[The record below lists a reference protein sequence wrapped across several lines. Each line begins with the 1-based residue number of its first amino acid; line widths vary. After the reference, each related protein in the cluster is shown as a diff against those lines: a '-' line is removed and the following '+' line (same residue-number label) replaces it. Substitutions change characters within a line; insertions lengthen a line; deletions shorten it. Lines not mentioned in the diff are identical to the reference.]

1 VELELDNYRAVL
13 EWALKDGCDTALG
26 GAVAGALS
34 RLWVAG
40 GLAVEGRYWI
50 GQAQASLD
58 ESAHPQEAA
67 RLWLALAALSD
78 GTRRHDYAQRALA
91 LYDALGD
98 GRGAAWALYA
108 LAFALL
114 QMGQLEEASDLN
126 ARALAL
132 MRECADKSGVAAC
145 FNQQAGLQRSSGDV
159 AAARELFAQALDAYK
174 ALGDEGGM
182 SRTLAGLAELEFG
195 DGQVEQ
201 ALRLAGE
208 ALEIDSRGKNQTGLA
223 LGYDNI
229 AAYRIALGDV
239 VGAREAAREA
249 LRLARQAERALLTAI
264 ALQHFALLGALRGE
278 VRGAAQLIGYVDAQ
292 YKELGYKREATEKWC
307 YEKLM
312 AALREQLS
320 DAEIEK
326 LAAEGAARSEDQAVD
341 EALKV

>member
-1 VELELDNYRAVL
+1 
-13 EWALKDGCDTALG
+13 
-26 GAVAGALS
+26 
-34 RLWVAG
+34 
-40 GLAVEGRYWI
+40 
-50 GQAQASLD
+50 
-58 ESAHPQEAA
+58 
-67 RLWLALAALSD
+67 
-78 GTRRHDYAQRALA
+78 
-91 LYDALGD
+91 
-98 GRGAAWALYA
+98 
-108 LAFALL
+108 
-114 QMGQLEEASDLN
+114 
-126 ARALAL
+126 
-132 MRECADKSGVAAC
+132 
-145 FNQQAGLQRSSGDV
+145 
-159 AAARELFAQALDAYK
+159 
-174 ALGDEGGM
+174 M
-182 SRTLAGLAELEFG
+182 SRALAGLAELEFG

-249 LRLARQAERALLTAI
+249 LRLARQAQRALLTAI

-292 YKELGYKREATEKWC
+292 YKELGYEREGTEKWG

-326 LAAEGAARSEDQAVD
+326 LAAEGAAWSEDQAVD